1 MGLMDAQEYDPGPA
15 QRRKRLIT
23 IAALVLVVAGIVW
36 YFFRFF
42 PEERVIN
49 KFFEAVERND
59 MQTAYGLYMG
69 DPDWQQHPDK
79 YARYTLG
86 QFSLDYGPTG
96 DYGKITTH
104 HVECSTNPPKR
115 GDVTPTGVIVVVRIN
130 NRAETKSMWVEKK
143 TKAITDSPDTVLC
156 HGDR

>member
-1 MGLMDAQEYDPGPA
+1 MGLMDAEEYDPRPA
-15 QRRKRLIT
+15 QRRKRLIV
-23 IAALVLVVAGIVW
+23 IAALIVVLAGILW
-36 YFFRFF
+36 FFFRFW
-42 PEERVIN
+42 PYERVIN
-49 KFFEAVERND
+49 KLFEAVERND
-59 MQTAYGLYMG
+59 MQTAYGVYMA

-79 YARYTLG
+79 YARYTFG
-86 QFSLDYGPTG
+86 QFSLDYGPSG

-130 NRAETKSMWVEKK
+130 NRAEGKSLWVEKK
-143 TKAITDSPDTVLC
+143 DKSIHESPDTVLC